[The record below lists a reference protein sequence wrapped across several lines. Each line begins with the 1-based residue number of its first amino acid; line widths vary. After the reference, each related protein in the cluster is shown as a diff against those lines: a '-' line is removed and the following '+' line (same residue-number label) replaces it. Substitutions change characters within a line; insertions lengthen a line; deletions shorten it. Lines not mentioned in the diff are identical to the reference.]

1 VSALENSNPPHRTI
15 WETEMT
21 IRLRTILLAATLG
34 SLATA
39 ANAQDKLK
47 VGMMATLSGP
57 AAVIG
62 QHMRDGF
69 LLGMKQLGG
78 KLGGLET
85 ELVIVDD
92 ELKPDV
98 GIQKAQQLLERE
110 KVDIVVGVIFS
121 NVMMAIAKPV
131 FDSKTPLISPNAGPS
146 PLAGQACSPWFVST
160 AWQNDQNHEAM
171 GKYAQDKGY
180 KKAVLVAPNYQAG
193 RDAMAGFKRHY
204 KGEIVEEIFNQ
215 VNQLDFSAEM
225 AKIASL
231 KPDAVFAFE
240 PGGMGVNFVKQ
251 YKQAGLAGA
260 IPFLSA
266 FTVDET
272 TLPATQDAAVGL
284 FAGSQWA
291 PNLDNPVSK
300 KFVAEFE
307 AAYKYVPAMYA
318 GQGYDAALLIDA
330 AIKAAGGKKDKEA
343 LREAMRKAT
352 FTSVRGSPFKLNTN
366 GFPLQDVYVVQAVK
380 RADGKFATEIVQK
393 VFTDFK
399 DAYAK
404 DCPLK

>member
-1 VSALENSNPPHRTI
+1 MRKF
-15 WETEMT
+15 
-21 IRLRTILLAATLG
+21 
-34 SLATA
+34 LATA
-39 ANAQDKLK
+39 GIAGAFALAAMGAQAQSVK
-47 VGMMATLSGP
+47 VGVMLTLSGP
-57 AAVIG
+57 AAVLG
-62 QHMRDGF
+62 QHARDGF
-69 LLGMKQLGG
+69 QLGIKHLGG
-78 KLGGLET
+78 KLGGLT
-85 ELVIVDD
+85 ADIIVVDD
-92 ELKPDV
+92 EIKPDV
-98 GIQKAQQLLERE
+98 GVQKVQALLERD

-131 FDSKTPLISPNAGPS
+131 FDANTILVSPNAGPS
-146 PLAGQACSPWFVST
+146 PLAGRGCSPWFFST

-171 GKYAQDKGY
+171 GKYAQDAGY
-180 KKAVLVAPNYQAG
+180 KKVVLIAPNYQAG
-193 RDAMAGFKRHY
+193 KDSMAGFKRHF

-215 VNQLDFSAEM
+215 VNQLDFAAEI

-251 YKQAGLAGA
+251 YAQAGLAGK

-291 PNLDNPVSK
+291 PNLENPVSK
-300 KFVAEFE
+300 KFVADYEKD
-307 AAYKYVPAMYA
+307 YGKVPAMYA
-318 GQGYDAALLIDA
+318 AQGYDAALLIDA
-330 AIKAAGGKKDKEA
+330 AIKAAGGKVADKAA
-343 LREAMRKAT
+343 LRDAFKRAS
-352 FTSVRGSPFKLNTN
+352 FASIRGAPFKLNTN
-366 GFPLQDVYVVQAVK
+366 GFPIQDVYVVKAVK
-380 RADGKFATEIVQK
+380 RADGKFATETVAK
-393 VFTDFK
+393 VFTGYT

>member
-1 VSALENSNPPHRTI
+1 MRKF
-15 WETEMT
+15 
-21 IRLRTILLAATLG
+21 
-34 SLATA
+34 LATA
-39 ANAQDKLK
+39 GIAGAFALAAMGAQAQSVK
-47 VGMMATLSGP
+47 VGVMLTLSGP
-57 AAVIG
+57 AAVLG
-62 QHMRDGF
+62 QHARDGF
-69 LLGMKQLGG
+69 QLGIKHLGG
-78 KLGGLET
+78 KLGGLT
-85 ELVIVDD
+85 ADIIVVDD

-98 GIQKAQQLLERE
+98 GVQKVQALLERD

-131 FDSKTPLISPNAGPS
+131 FDANTILVSPNAGPS
-146 PLAGQACSPWFVST
+146 PLAGRGCSPWFFST

-171 GKYAQDKGY
+171 GKYAQDAGY
-180 KKAVLVAPNYQAG
+180 KKVVLIAPNYQAG
-193 RDAMAGFKRHY
+193 KDSMAGFKRHF

-215 VNQLDFSAEM
+215 VNQLDFAAEI

-251 YKQAGLAGA
+251 YAQAGLAGK

-291 PNLDNPVSK
+291 PNLENPVSK
-300 KFVAEFE
+300 KFVADYEKD
-307 AAYKYVPAMYA
+307 YGKVPAMYA
-318 GQGYDAALLIDA
+318 AQGYDAALLIDA
-330 AIKAAGGKKDKEA
+330 AIKAAGGKVADKAA
-343 LREAMRKAT
+343 LRDAFKRAS
-352 FTSVRGSPFKLNTN
+352 FASIRGAPFKLNTN
-366 GFPLQDVYVVQAVK
+366 GFPIQDVYVVKAVK
-380 RADGKFATEIVQK
+380 RADGKFATETVAK
-393 VFTDFK
+393 VFTGYT

>member
-1 VSALENSNPPHRTI
+1 MRTG
-15 WETEMT
+15 
-21 IRLRTILLAATLG
+21 LRTVLLAASIA

-47 VGMMATLSGP
+47 VGLMATLSGP
-57 AAVIG
+57 AAVLG

-69 LLGMKQLGG
+69 LLGVKHRGG

-85 ELVIVDD
+85 EVVIADD

-98 GIQKAQQLLERE
+98 GIQKAQQLLERD
-110 KVDIVVGVIFS
+110 KVDVVVGVIFS
-121 NVMMAIAKPV
+121 NVMMAISKPV
-131 FDSKTPLISPNAGPS
+131 FDSKTLLISPNAGPS
-146 PLAGQACSPWFVST
+146 PLAGKGCSPWFVST

-180 KKAVLVAPNYQAG
+180 KKVVLVAPNYQAG
-193 RDAMAGFKRHY
+193 KDSMAGFKRHY
-204 KGEIVEEIFNQ
+204 KGEVVEEIFNQ
-215 VNQLDFSAEM
+215 VNQLDFSAEI
-225 AKIASL
+225 AKIAAL

-251 YKQAGLAGA
+251 YKQAGLAGT

-284 FAGSQWA
+284 LSGAQWA
-291 PNLDNPVSK
+291 PTLDNPVSK
-300 KFVAEFE
+300 KFVADFE
-307 AAYKYVPAMYA
+307 AAYKYVPAVYA
-318 GQGYDAALLIDA
+318 SQGYDAALLIDA

-343 LREAMRKAT
+343 LRAAVRKAT
-352 FTSVRGSPFKLNTN
+352 FTSVRGAPYKLNTN
-366 GFPLQDVYVVQAVK
+366 GFPLQDVYVVKAVK

>member
-1 VSALENSNPPHRTI
+1 MR
-15 WETEMT
+15 
-21 IRLRTILLAATLG
+21 RF
-34 SLATA
+34 LATA
-39 ANAQDKLK
+39 GIAGAFALAAMGAQAQSVK
-47 VGMMATLSGP
+47 VGVMLTLSGP
-57 AAVIG
+57 AAVLG
-62 QHMRDGF
+62 QHARDGF
-69 LLGMKQLGG
+69 QLGIKHLGG
-78 KLGGLET
+78 KLGGLT
-85 ELVIVDD
+85 ADIIVVDD

-98 GIQKAQQLLERE
+98 GVQKVQALLERD

-131 FDSKTPLISPNAGPS
+131 FDANTILVSPNAGPS
-146 PLAGQACSPWFVST
+146 PLAGRGCSPWFFSS

-171 GKYAQDKGY
+171 GKYAQDTGY
-180 KKAVLVAPNYQAG
+180 KKVVLIAPNYQAG
-193 RDAMAGFKRHY
+193 KDSMAGFKRHF

-215 VNQLDFSAEM
+215 VNQLDFAAEI

-251 YKQAGLAGA
+251 YAQAGLAGK

-284 FAGSQWA
+284 LGGSQWA
-291 PNLDNPVSK
+291 PNLDNPVNK
-300 KFVAEFE
+300 KFVADFE
-307 AAYKYVPAMYA
+307 KDYGKVPAMYA
-318 GQGYDAALLIDA
+318 AQGYDAALLIDA
-330 AIKAAGGKKDKEA
+330 AIKAAGGKVADKAA
-343 LREAMRKAT
+343 LRDAFKKAS
-352 FTSVRGSPFKLNTN
+352 FASIRGAPFKLNTN
-366 GFPLQDVYVVQAVK
+366 GFPIQDVYVVKAVK
-380 RADGKFATEIVQK
+380 RADGKFATEIVVK
-393 VFTDFK
+393 AFTGYT